1 MPEAELAKFQMTAVS
16 YVNELYGAEAAKRR
30 SRRNARF
37 INNAMMATLMGD
49 VISDGLAN
57 GQVVSG
63 VGGQYNF
70 VSQAFA
76 LDDARAIIVLRS
88 KRSANGKT
96 QSNILWNYPHTTI
109 PRHLRDIVI
118 TEYGI
123 ADLRGKSDRDVIAA
137 MLAITDSRYQG
148 ELLRQSKDAGKIE
161 GAFDL
166 PKTARENTPD
176 TIEKALR
183 PARDEGLLPP
193 FPFGTDFTDVEQR
206 LLPALQTL
214 KAASPLQLAALIV
227 QGASSIHVD
236 QECLARMG
244 LERPSTPTELLYALL
259 LRGVLTAAAR
269 RAWFRWIISRLGCG
283 RRVGSSPPRCLG
295 KSIVRR
301 LTNALLCADSSRRLA
316 RVCIAWCEI
325 VRGSNIVENHAQSRL
340 FDPSGRGPTSNWRH
354 EVAVRSICLPLS

>member
-1 MPEAELAKFQMTAVS
+1 LTAVSCSEMFVEGLLALFSADVLKRKVALLHAAFFIGSRSFYKALRDMPEAQLAKFQMTAVS

-30 SRRNARF
+30 TRRNARF
-37 INNAMMATLMGD
+37 INDAMMATLMGD
-49 VISDGLAN
+49 VISDGLGN

-76 LDDARAIIVLRS
+76 LDDPRAIIVLRS

-96 QSNILWNYPHTTI
+96 QSNILWNYPHHYSTT
-109 PRHLRDIVI
+109 PSRHRHH
-118 TEYGI
+118 GI
-123 ADLRGKSDRDVIAA
+123 WYRGFARQVGSRCDCSHACHNGF
-137 MLAITDSRYQG
+137 AISGD
-148 ELLRQSKDAGKIE
+148 LLRQWKDAGKIE

-166 PKTARENTPD
+166 PKAARENTPD

-227 QGASSIHVD
+227 Q
-236 QECLARMG
+236 
-244 LERPSTPTELLYALL
+244 
-259 LRGVLTAAAR
+259 
-269 RAWFRWIISRLGCG
+269 
-283 RRVGSSPPRCLG
+283 
-295 KSIVRR
+295 RR
-301 LTNALLCADSSRRLA
+301 LLMSIKIAL
-316 RVCIAWCEI
+316 
-325 VRGSNIVENHAQSRL
+325 
-340 FDPSGRGPTSNWRH
+340 H
-354 EVAVRSICLPLS
+354 EWG